1 MDSEAPYNIERFTTE
16 YHPAEDRIR
25 FLVTDAKGSVQL
37 LWLTRRLINRLILAV
52 VECLEKETESKPESE
67 ILQSFSQQSAT
78 SKISPEEQVV
88 GEIDTESWLVTHIDL
103 TPSQQ
108 VVKLVF
114 YDKNEHRARLNF
126 SRIKLRQWMSIL
138 SEMYRR
144 AGWLESIWP
153 DWLDP
158 QSNQS
163 TSDKP
168 QVH

>member
-1 MDSEAPYNIERFTTE
+1 M
-16 YHPAEDRIR
+16 
-25 FLVTDAKGSVQL
+25 QL
-37 LWLTRRLINRLILAV
+37 LWLTRRLINRLIPAM
-52 VECLEKETESKPESE
+52 VECLEKETESKPESG

-78 SKISPEEQVV
+78 SKISPEKQVV
-88 GEIDTESWLVTHIDL
+88 GEVDSETWLVTHIDL

-108 VVKLVF
+108 IVKLVF
-114 YDKNEHRARLNF
+114 YDENEHRAALNF

-138 SEMYRR
+138 SEIYRR
-144 AGWLESIWP
+144 AAWIESIWP

-158 QSNQS
+158 QS